1 MGCTGRGEAGEPPAC
16 PQLWSRKP
24 VQGSGR
30 TAPPGEVPRQAGPS
44 SCSSPPPTLGQEAAS
59 SGPRWPADLRG
70 PQRLGRQRLGAGTA
84 GGGAVADGSMA
95 RLILTAARSLQ
106 FLRGLA
112 GPSAEHPADRCGR
125 GSRGDTSREASA
137 LGPPR
142 GLKALPG
149 QGGLVSPSIPGTA
162 EALQGPD
169 AHPSSGG
176 PDSPPQDSTSLTPA
190 WPQLTQ
196 TRAQHQSG
204 LSLLGCG
211 SEHS

>member
-1 MGCTGRGEAGEPPAC
+1 MDHGGR
-16 PQLWSRKP
+16 QTW
-24 VQGSGR
+24 
-30 TAPPGEVPRQAGPS
+30 
-44 SCSSPPPTLGQEAAS
+44 
-59 SGPRWPADLRG
+59 RG
-70 PQRLGRQRLGAGTA
+70 PQRLGRQRLGRQRLGAGTA

-95 RLILTAARSLQ
+95 CLILTAARSLQ
-106 FLRGLA
+106 FLRGPA

-137 LGPPR
+137 PGPPR

-196 TRAQHQSG
+196 TRAQHQSA